1 MASILFSIMRRCAF
15 SILVLRSSTETGTT
29 LSTRDFSSSS
39 GPFDLFA
46 SLTFVEQASM
56 PARIVTAP
64 TPVETRT
71 KSLLFIFMVFYF
83 KEFECMKIEFYF
95 LKDVI
100 YSVAIPYLGAF
111 QIVAILF
118 GTFFGLTVQTL

>member
-1 MASILFSIMRRCAF
+1 
-15 SILVLRSSTETGTT
+15 
-29 LSTRDFSSSS
+29 
-39 GPFDLFA
+39 
-46 SLTFVEQASM
+46 
-56 PARIVTAP
+56 
-64 TPVETRT
+64 
-71 KSLLFIFMVFYF
+71 
-83 KEFECMKIEFYF
+83 MKIEFYF